1 MKVYYTDPCS
11 PKADFLEDGKPI
23 PSIYGPNIKEAK
35 KKAVKMA
42 FHIAKDNNKKLYY
55 FGHEWDLNYLEN
67 QEIEIAKINNSSEIK
82 ELDAVALDL
91 DFSVYKKY
99 DNIQN
104 LIAFQYVE
112 DDFLLRLFPDAQKIG

>member
-1 MKVYYTDPCS
+1 
-11 PKADFLEDGKPI
+11 
-23 PSIYGPNIKEAK
+23 
-35 KKAVKMA
+35 MA